1 MSKVEIPEYNQIKE
15 TDDNL
20 VIKAKEE
27 AIRKQMKKENVV
39 LAQQAEQVG

>member
-1 MSKVEIPEYNQIKE
+1 MDNIKIPEYNQIKE

-20 VIKAKEE
+20 VDKAKQE
-27 AIRKQMKKENVV
+27 AIKKQIEKENVV